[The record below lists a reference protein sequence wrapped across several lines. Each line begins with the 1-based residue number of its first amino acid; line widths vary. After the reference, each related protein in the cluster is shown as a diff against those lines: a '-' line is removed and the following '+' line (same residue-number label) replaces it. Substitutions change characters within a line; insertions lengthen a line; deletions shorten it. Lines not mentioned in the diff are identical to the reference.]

1 MKKII
6 SLFLAA
12 AVFSFTGCNKTDS
25 RRPEGGSGSSTEQ
38 KVPVGEDNIGGSD
51 KNDSQTAGR
60 LSLLC
65 SNSGDFT
72 NAGCGTSDGYYSVQ
86 PYVSEGDLLHI
97 TYIDYASGQEVILC
111 ADSSCKHDSE
121 RCTSVIGTGEML
133 FGDLFFYDKHL
144 YCLLTGP
151 EEEGTVTTPGPAL
164 SGHEKPETERT
175 RPALYRM
182 NPDGTGRELLYT
194 FNADDLVE
202 HIAVGEGN
210 SIWFITKTMTLKRDD
225 KTNSI
230 YTGAKNRVLTCFDL
244 SERKIVEQIPISD
257 SDNIDKRF
265 IGVYGTRFIFSGIA
279 FPDGKSKYDYADELD
294 MYARP
299 GESDPD
305 KFLKFMSRCEY
316 VFFALDADDRTI
328 KEIYRAKYNDAH
340 KYICFN
346 DRLYIT
352 AEDNSVSALDLNT
365 GSIEDFYVPENVEL
379 GGFIGGR
386 PLYISTDGNYTEYFI
401 DPDSGVKITP
411 PDYEYLVSVNGDSA
425 LTVYQYLGTREPDGG
440 LINLYC
446 QYATIALDDL
456 FGGRENFKL
465 IDMLERNG

>member
-1 MKKII
+1 MKRIVA
-6 SLFLAA
+6 LFLAA
-12 AVFSFTGCNKTDS
+12 AVLLLTGCDKTDS
-25 RRPEGGSGSSTEQ
+25 SRPEGGSGSSTEQ
-38 KVPVGEDNIGGSD
+38 KAPVGGDNTDGSD
-51 KNDSQTAGR
+51 KNDPQTTGG

-72 NAGCGTSDGYYSVQ
+72 NAGCGTDDGYYSVQ
-86 PYVSEGDLLHI
+86 PYVADDDFLHI
-97 TYIDYASGQEVILC
+97 TYIDYASGQEVMLC
-111 ADSSCKHDSE
+111 ADSACKHDSE
-121 RCTSVIGTGEML
+121 RCTSVIGMGEML
-133 FGDLFFYDKHL
+133 FGDLFLYEKHL
-144 YCLLTGP
+144 YYLLTGP
-151 EEEGTVTTPGPAL
+151 EEEGTVCTPGPAL
-164 SGHEKPETERT
+164 SGHETAETERT

-182 NPDGTGRELLYT
+182 NPDGTGRELLHT

-210 SIWFITKTMTLKRDD
+210 SIWFITKTMTLERDE

-230 YTGAKNRVLTCFDL
+230 YTGAKNRVLTRFDL

-265 IGVYGTRFIFSGIA
+265 IGVCGTRFIFSGIA

-305 KFLKFMSRCEY
+305 KFLKFMSKCEY
-316 VFFALDADDRTI
+316 VFFALNADDRTLR
-328 KEIYRAKYNDAH
+328 EIYRAKYNDAR

-352 AEDNSVSALDLNT
+352 AEDNSVSAFDPNT
-365 GSIEDFYVPENVEL
+365 GSSEAFYVPESFEL

-386 PLYISTDGNYTEYFI
+386 PIYLSTDGNYTKYFI
-401 DPDSGVKITP
+401 DPDSGKKTTP
-411 PDYEYLVSVNGDSA
+411 PDYEYLVSVNGSGA
-425 LTVYQYLGTREPDGG
+425 LTVYQFLGTREPDGS
-440 LINLYC
+440 LINSYC
-446 QYATIALDDL
+446 QYATISLDDL